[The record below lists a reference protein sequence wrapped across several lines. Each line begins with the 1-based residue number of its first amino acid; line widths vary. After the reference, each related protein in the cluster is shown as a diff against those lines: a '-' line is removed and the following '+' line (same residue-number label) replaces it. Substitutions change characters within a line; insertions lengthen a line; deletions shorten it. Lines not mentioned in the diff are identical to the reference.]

1 MDSFIDL
8 FAQRKNAQEMIKAN
22 SQAEAKENQHL
33 HEQLKN
39 YEEAIENLRKQSLQ
53 NTENAEKVTKL
64 LDESISKL
72 EAKDKD
78 QAAADEKLVSLCE
91 ELRKELEETKTE
103 VAQIRKAVEVLKE
116 EGTPV
121 GEMVDAMDL
130 RLKDTEDLVHRENV
144 KVYRNVQAVV
154 QEELAKQS
162 GDLKNAVYETTGRIR
177 PGKGLLPVG
186 ILTLLAALASL
197 TMTLLQYFHII

>member
-64 LDESISKL
+64 LDESISKI
-72 EAKDKD
+72 ENREKD
-78 QAAADEKLVSLCE
+78 QAAADNKLASICE
-91 ELRKELEETKTE
+91 ELRKELEATKAE
-103 VAQIRKAVEVLKE
+103 VTQIRETVNALKE
-116 EGTPV
+116 EGTPMDEV
-121 GEMVDAMDL
+121 TDAMDL
-130 RLKDTEDLVHRENV
+130 RLKDTEELVHRENV

-162 GDLKNAVYETTGRIR
+162 GELKNAVYETTGRIR
-177 PGKGLLPVG
+177 PGKGLLPIG

-197 TMTLLQYFHII
+197 AMTLLQYFHII

>member
-53 NTENAEKVTKL
+53 NEETAGKVTKL
-64 LDESISKL
+64 LDESIAKL
-72 EAKDKD
+72 ESRETDRETSDKRLL
-78 QAAADEKLVSLCE
+78 EVCE
-91 ELRKELEETKTE
+91 ELRKELENTKAE
-103 VAQIRKAVEVLKE
+103 VAQIRETVDVLKE
-116 EGTPV
+116 SGAATDELT
-121 GEMVDAMDL
+121 DAMDI
-130 RLKDTEDLVHRENV
+130 RLKDTEELVHRENV

-162 GDLKNAVYETTGRIR
+162 GDLKNAVFESTGRIR
-177 PGKGLLPVG
+177 PGKGLLPIG

-197 TMTLLQYFHII
+197 AMTLLQYFHII

>member
-33 HEQLKN
+33 HQQLKN

-64 LDESISKL
+64 LDESIAKL
-72 EAKDKD
+72 ESRESDRADSDK
-78 QAAADEKLVSLCE
+78 QLLEVVE
-91 ELRKELEETKTE
+91 ELKKELENTKAE
-103 VAQIRKAVEVLKE
+103 VAQIREAVEALKE
-116 EGTPV
+116 GGMAVDEV
-121 GEMVDAMDL
+121 ADAMDL
-130 RLKDTEDLVHRENV
+130 RLKDTEELVHRENV

-154 QEELAKQS
+154 QEELSKQS
-162 GDLKNAVYETTGRIR
+162 GDLKSAVFESAGRIR
-177 PGKGLLPVG
+177 PGRGLLPIG
-186 ILTLLAALASL
+186 ILTLFAALVSL
-197 TMTLLQYFHII
+197 AMTLLQYFQII